1 MGTESSESLRSDQSS
16 AAGRPLSTKHGRLRD
31 MLAQQILGGRF
42 SEGQF
47 LPSEP
52 SLAKQFDM
60 SRGTVRQ
67 ALAELQNQGYVERIP
82 GKGTLV
88 CGPTAAPTPQT
99 QVRTSGESKPGNL
112 SVFAVVLPE
121 MRTGHYPALVHSFD
135 EAAAELHHQI
145 LCCTT
150 GNDVSRQGDIILQLI
165 DKHVAG
171 VALSPPTVGAPPVH
185 QIRQLQNHGIPVVLL
200 HRPVEGISAPV
211 IEIPYEQI
219 ARMAAE
225 ALIAEGHRRIG
236 VIASHRSASAERYL
250 TGLADAMH
258 RVDAE
263 LPDELIHCGK
273 TRLGQTGSPGPERLA
288 EIEASLKAML
298 SLPAER
304 RPTAV
309 FDPWDADAE
318 AVYLSLTHLGIS
330 VPKDFSLISFGG
342 ASRSGALSSRISSIT
357 VDESNFARQA
367 VTVLEK
373 IHRGETP
380 MDQAA
385 KMHVDVN
392 LYPGQTIAPPA
403 RG

>member
-16 AAGRPLSTKHGRLRD
+16 TAGQPLSTKHGRLRD

-88 CGPTAAPTPQT
+88 CTPAAPTAT
-99 QVRTSGESKPGNL
+99 QAHVRPSGETKPGSL

-135 EAAAELHHQI
+135 EAAAELNHQI

-150 GNDVSRQGDIILQLI
+150 GNDVRRQGDIILQLI

-171 VALSPPTVGAPPVH
+171 VALSPPTIGSPPVH

-211 IEIPYEQI
+211 IEIPYEEI
-219 ARMAAE
+219 ARMAAD
-225 ALIAEGHRRIG
+225 ALIEAGHRRIG
-236 VIASHRSASAERYL
+236 VITSHRSASAERYL
-250 TGLADAMH
+250 TGLADALH

-263 LPDELIHCGK
+263 LPEELIHCGQ
-273 TRLGQTGSPGPERLA
+273 TALAPTGAPDAARLG
-288 EIEASLKAML
+288 EIEASLEAML
-298 SLPAER
+298 SLPADR
-304 RPTAV
+304 RPTAI
-309 FDPWDADAE
+309 FDPWDADSE

-342 ASRSGALSSRISSIT
+342 ASRTGALCSRITSIT

-367 VTVLEK
+367 VNVLEK
-373 IHRGETP
+373 IHRGEMP
-380 MDQAA
+380 MDRSE

-392 LYPGQTIAPPA
+392 LYAGQTLAPPA
-403 RG
+403 T